1 MQLLRKVRKLSIR
14 CLTQK
19 PGYHIRLS
27 VLGYLDQF
35 KLIRKAPRFI
45 LGQAGKRSLLCIMK
59 YVIYAAL
66 Q

>member
-19 PGYHIRLS
+19 PGYHISLS
-27 VLGYLDQF
+27 MPGYLDQF

-59 YVIYAAL
+59 YVI
-66 Q
+66 